1 MTPLSSPSIQNLI
14 ISSYMAYAFTRSREW
29 DVFLVF
35 AIHSNRPVRRD
46 ILIIFKL
53 QICNAVEE
61 FGKVARNL
69 RQDTGR
75 EKSTSYWR

>member
-1 MTPLSSPSIQNLI
+1 
-14 ISSYMAYAFTRSREW
+14 MAYAFTCSREW

-35 AIHSNRPVRRD
+35 AIHSSRPVRRD